1 MEHTSINQLSEQF
14 KANQANQFTGKL
26 LVYSKTGQQ
35 WAIYFLLGRLIW
47 ASGGN
52 HRFRRLFRLLSV
64 HAAHL
69 NLNQLP
75 VPDTAASRLWEYS
88 VLCGFIRQN
97 RISSGPATQL
107 IQAAILEVL
116 GEVLQEATG
125 FEQSA
130 HTVHRIKKLGN
141 PVVVLRPDQCF
152 ATAQQRWTQWR
163 HAGLISYSPNLAPT
177 LKYPEKLKPQVPLV
191 TYQKLS
197 TLLTG
202 EKTLRDLAAH
212 LKTDLLAISQALL
225 PFVNQGIIALNPI
238 PDWTPPEHLGKRK
251 IGNSTGSK
259 RKAAKAQV
267 LRAKSDKRPLI
278 LGVDDSPAICK
289 MLKKV
294 MNRGGYRFIGVHE
307 SFRTLPTMFKRK
319 PDLIFLDLMM
329 PVSNGYEV
337 CSQIR
342 RIAAFRSIPI
352 VILSGNDGMVD
363 RVRAKLVGATDFVS
377 KPFDDQQL
385 LAITQK
391 YLHTSTEGQG
401 DRPSSSSTPP
411 EPPASP
417 DPPAPP
423 GPPMPPPPYRSIS
436 QQPMAP

>member
-1 MEHTSINQLSEQF
+1 MENTSINRLSEQF
-14 KANQANQFTGKL
+14 KKNQANQFTGKL

-75 VPDTAASRLWEYS
+75 VPDAAASRLWEYS

-97 RISSGPATQL
+97 RISSGPATKL
-107 IQAAILEVL
+107 IQSAILEVL
-116 GEVLQEATG
+116 VEVLQEATG

-152 ATAQQRWTQWR
+152 STAQQQWTQWR
-163 HAGLISYSPNLAPT
+163 QAGLISYSPNLAPI
-177 LKYPEKLKPQVPLV
+177 LKYPDKLRPQVPLV

-202 EKTLRDLAAH
+202 EKTIRDLAAH

-238 PDWTPPEHLGKRK
+238 PDWTPPENGGKHK
-251 IGNSTGSK
+251 ISSATGGKQTAANPSVL
-259 RKAAKAQV
+259 KA
-267 LRAKSDKRPLI
+267 SDHRPLI
-278 LGVDDSPAICK
+278 LGVDDSPSICK
-289 MLKKV
+289 MLKKI
-294 MNRGGYRFIGVHE
+294 MNQGGYRFIGVHE

-329 PVSNGYEV
+329 PVANGYEV

-352 VILSGNDGMVD
+352 IILSGNDGMVD
-363 RVRAKLVGATDFVS
+363 RVRAKLVGATDFIS
-377 KPFDDQQL
+377 KPFEDQQL
-385 LAITQK
+385 LSITQK
-391 YLHTSTEGQG
+391 YLNPIDEKG
-401 DRPSSSSTPP
+401 DRSST
-411 EPPASP
+411 AA
-417 DPPAPP
+417 APP
-423 GPPMPPPPYRSIS
+423 DPPMPPSAYRSMS